1 MSDTKQPT
9 QKEKRDENIN
19 KIFTESKELEIL
31 INQSII
37 DEDIKSKILL
47 KLKDLKNLCK
57 AQSDIIRLAYMI
69 YFFKNL
75 PKEKKDLYTR
85 ALVGKLKEIVNER
98 AVSKG

>member
-37 DEDIKSKILL
+37 DEDTKSKILL
-47 KLKDLKNLCK
+47 KLKQLKNLCK
-57 AQSDIIRLAYMI
+57 AQSDVIRLAYMI